1 MSRAACLPLALL
13 FLASAVPSN
22 GQMRR
27 SEDGSDRE
35 VTVKLGA
42 PLTVE
47 CPLRP
52 EQVAEWKHNGGDIP
66 RDMRV
71 LEAPDKTTPD
81 ALTARLTAPEAFAH
95 HAGVYSCAKA
105 SPRIRVKVT
114 GIVYGSV
121 TVSAPPHR
129 VAR

>member
-1 MSRAACLPLALL
+1 MIRAVSYLPLALL

-27 SEDGSDRE
+27 SEADVSERE
-35 VTVKLGA
+35 VTVQLGA

-52 EQVAEWKHNGGDIP
+52 EQVADWRRNGGDIP

-81 ALTARLTAPEAFAH
+81 ALTARLTAPAAAAH
-95 HAGVYSCAKA
+95 HAGVYTCAKA

-114 GIVYGSV
+114 GICVSV
-121 TVSAPPHR
+121 TVSAP
-129 VAR
+129 A